1 MTNFRKYIPYLIIII
16 LIMLLA
22 IQYQKRIDG
31 NKVALFA
38 IQLKAQEAD
47 SLRVELEAC
56 NDYLRHVV
64 EVEPYNN

>member
-1 MTNFRKYIPYLIIII
+1 MANFRKYIPYLIIII

-31 NKVALFA
+31 NKISLYA
-38 IQLKAQEAD
+38 IQLKVAEAD
-47 SLRVELEAC
+47 SLRFELEVC
-56 NDYLRHVV
+56 NDYLRQVV